1 MRHLFERPAQAFLFL
16 VLAFLFAGAAGPAIA
31 QEKKVGQISGVDNS
45 KMGAYRALAQQI
57 YADFQK
63 GDIAAAAEMGRV
75 LERVWNIRKEARG
88 RPLFLFS
95 DYGEFAP
102 LAA

>member
-1 MRHLFERPAQAFLFL
+1 MRRPFQKSARTFLSL
-16 VLAFLFAGAAGPAIA
+16 ALAFFFGSAADTAIA

-57 YADFQK
+57 YAHFQK